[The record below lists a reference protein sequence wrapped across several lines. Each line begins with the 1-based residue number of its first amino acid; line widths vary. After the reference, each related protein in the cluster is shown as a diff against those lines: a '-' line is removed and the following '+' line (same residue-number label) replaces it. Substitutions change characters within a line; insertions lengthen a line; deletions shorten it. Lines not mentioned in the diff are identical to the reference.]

1 VPRGTWTYDVL
12 AASIR
17 RRRLRWT
24 LLVIAAVAAVVAA
37 LVFEPW
43 KLVVDERVQGGG
55 AGFPVSVGWGRACCH
70 RTGRALARGTFISHN
85 KTAAGRSPSCGS
97 PTAPRLALWRSLH
110 LPAWHLGAL
119 GSTCRR
125 GATLRPIA
133 TF

>member
-43 KLVVDERVQGGG
+43 KPVVDERLQE
-55 AGFPVSVGWGRACCH
+55 AA
-70 RTGRALARGTFISHN
+70 TGRTR
-85 KTAAGRSPSCGS
+85 
-97 PTAPRLALWRSLH
+97 PRH
-110 LPAWHLGAL
+110 VHQP
-119 GSTCRR
+119 
-125 GATLRPIA
+125 
-133 TF
+133 